1 MVSLNLKHWY
11 SGHKMNRQLCTLLY
25 SKYSQS
31 SKRLC
36 DKIQNSQVNIPI
48 RFVCIDHKDI
58 RKRIQMASNI
68 KITSV
73 PTILVVYDSGTVEKY
88 DGGKASE
95 WVDQEI
101 SSLLPPPP
109 PPPPE
114 PEPEPEP
121 ESDSEPEP
129 EPKKSKKSKKKYT
142 EIASIDSDA
151 EEEDEEEYNIPKPP
165 VGIRQGAGNYDV
177 SNDFGKTE
185 EKNTVQ
191 KSSIGGGGDLMA
203 MAQAMQKEREEP
215 AARR

>member
-1 MVSLNLKHWY
+1 
-11 SGHKMNRQLCTLLY
+11 
-25 SKYSQS
+25 
-31 SKRLC
+31 
-36 DKIQNSQVNIPI
+36 
-48 RFVCIDHKDI
+48 
-58 RKRIQMASNI
+58 MASNI

-109 PPPPE
+109 PPPPPE

-121 ESDSEPEP
+121 ESDSEPKK
-129 EPKKSKKSKKKYT
+129 PKKPKKKYT
-142 EIASIDSDA
+142 EIASIDSDD
-151 EEEDEEEYNIPKPP
+151 EEDEEEYNIPKPP

-203 MAQAMQKEREEP
+203 MAQAMQKEREAP

>member
-1 MVSLNLKHWY
+1 
-11 SGHKMNRQLCTLLY
+11 MNRQLCTLLY

-36 DKIQNSQVNIPI
+36 DKIQNSQANIPI

-101 SSLLPPPP
+101 SSLLHPPPP

-129 EPKKSKKSKKKYT
+129 EPEPEPKKSKKSKKSKKPKKKYT
-142 EIASIDSDA
+142 EIVSIDSDD
-151 EEEDEEEYNIPKPP
+151 EEDEEEYNIPKPP

-191 KSSIGGGGDLMA
+191 KSSIGGGGGDLMA

>member
-1 MVSLNLKHWY
+1 
-11 SGHKMNRQLCTLLY
+11 
-25 SKYSQS
+25 
-31 SKRLC
+31 
-36 DKIQNSQVNIPI
+36 
-48 RFVCIDHKDI
+48 
-58 RKRIQMASNI
+58 MASNI

-109 PPPPE
+109 PPPP

-129 EPKKSKKSKKKYT
+129 EPKKSKESKKPKKPKKKYT
-142 EIASIDSDA
+142 EIASIDSDD
-151 EEEDEEEYNIPKPP
+151 EEDEEDDEEDEEEYNIPKPP

>member
-1 MVSLNLKHWY
+1 
-11 SGHKMNRQLCTLLY
+11 
-25 SKYSQS
+25 
-31 SKRLC
+31 
-36 DKIQNSQVNIPI
+36 
-48 RFVCIDHKDI
+48 VCIDHKDI

-109 PPPPE
+109 PPPPPE

-121 ESDSEPEP
+121 ESDSEPKK
-129 EPKKSKKSKKKYT
+129 PKKPKKKYT
-142 EIASIDSDA
+142 EIASIDSDD
-151 EEEDEEEYNIPKPP
+151 EEDEEEYNIPKPP

-191 KSSIGGGGDLMA
+191 KSSIGGGDLMA
-203 MAQAMQKEREEP
+203 MAQAMQKEREAP

>member
-36 DKIQNSQVNIPI
+36 DKIHNSQANIPI

-109 PPPPE
+109 PPPPPE

-121 ESDSEPEP
+121 ESDSEPKK
-129 EPKKSKKSKKKYT
+129 PKKPKKKYT
-142 EIASIDSDA
+142 EIASIDSDD
-151 EEEDEEEYNIPKPP
+151 EEDEEEYNIPKPP

-191 KSSIGGGGDLMA
+191 KSSIGGGDLMA
-203 MAQAMQKEREEP
+203 MAQAMQKEREAP